1 MSGELRHLRGGCP
14 GRKARR
20 PEQRRAGDLTLRD
33 PGGSAKKLADL
44 AKVIG
49 ILRDANYRGYVALEY
64 EAAED
69 ANVAVPRHLAE
80 LRKLI
85 G

>member
-1 MSGELRHLRGGCP
+1 VQVKTEITPAGSSN
-14 GRKARR
+14 RR
-20 PEQRRAGDLTLRD
+20 
-33 PGGSAKKLADL
+33 ADL
-44 AKVIG
+44 ARLIR

-69 ANVAVPRHLAE
+69 ATVAVPRHLKE
-80 LRKLI
+80 LRELI